1 MDQLPKT
8 VPDDPN
14 QSLPA
19 TLRETTE
26 GSFSSRIS
34 KSTSRLFGDLLTRPY
49 SYDEVS
55 TMTLTSEIGN
65 KGSSSNL
72 EPPFQKN
79 FLSPAYERNDGH
91 RIILPPNRDLIRSQ
105 QQNNAGD
112 AKGLE
117 VELENFMSGSRPH
130 VGLDQGF
137 HSFED
142 RAIPS
147 HPELGS
153 CSVKEGKRRAVSP
166 PKSASKQDSV
176 DLLNNEADGA
186 AVVALLSEPSFS
198 LSQMIDNIEY
208 EDSGDEGNIPQAGS
222 LPKLYTYPI
231 PSNRFSLLPN
241 FNDDGKM
248 VKTEQALF
256 ENDETYFRLLSP
268 DLDFS
273 DNGLLPWINMLD
285 FYHDQVWGSMLPS
298 IPKSYLKVPAKEE
311 SNANFPENSTTDRL
325 AMILRHIRH
334 PNTRIL
340 ALPPI

>member
-1 MDQLPKT
+1 MDQLSKM
-8 VPDDPN
+8 VPDDRN

-55 TMTLTSEIGN
+55 TMALTSEIGN

-72 EPPFQKN
+72 EPPFQNN

-91 RIILPPNRDLIRSQ
+91 RIIFPPNGDRIRPQ
-105 QQNNAGD
+105 QQNNAGN

-117 VELENFMSGSRPH
+117 AELENFMSGSKPH
-130 VGLDQGF
+130 LGLDQGF

-142 RAIPS
+142 RAFPS
-147 HPELGS
+147 HPELRS

-166 PKSASKQDSV
+166 HESALKQVVEDSM
-176 DLLNNEADGA
+176 DLCNNEADGA
-186 AVVALLSEPSFS
+186 AIVALLSEPSFS
-198 LSQMIDNIEY
+198 SSQMIDNMEY
-208 EDSGDEGNIPQAGS
+208 EDSGDEGNIPQTGS
-222 LPKLYTYPI
+222 LPKLYTCPI

-241 FNDDGKM
+241 FNDDEKM
-248 VKTEQALF
+248 VKTEQALLD
-256 ENDETYFRLLSP
+256 NDETYFRLLSP

-285 FYHDQVWGSMLPS
+285 FYHDQVWGSMLPP
-298 IPKSYLKVPAKEE
+298 IQKSYSKVPAKEE
-311 SNANFPENSTTDRL
+311 SNENFPENSTIERL
-325 AMILRHIRH
+325 AMILRHIR
-334 PNTRIL
+334 L
-340 ALPPI
+340 